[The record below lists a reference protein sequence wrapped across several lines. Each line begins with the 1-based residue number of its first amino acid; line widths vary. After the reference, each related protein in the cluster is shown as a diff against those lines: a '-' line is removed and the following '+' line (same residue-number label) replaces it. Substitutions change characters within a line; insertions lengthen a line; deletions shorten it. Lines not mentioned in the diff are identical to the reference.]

1 MILTCLALCKPLIPL
16 ALLFKQ
22 VPRLA
27 LAYCIFPCPP
37 TQLEA
42 LSLLIAMPV
51 LCPASFYFIFVIGDF
66 ILFYFSSLFF
76 LLDCYITLLINCH
89 HYKKKLVRN
98 THQLNPRCLYILLC

>member
-16 ALLFKQ
+16 ASHLLYSSNKYQDLHLHIVF
-22 VPRLA
+22 
-27 LAYCIFPCPP
+27 FPV

-76 LLDCYITLLINCH
+76 LLDCYITLLIN
-89 HYKKKLVRN
+89 LPP
-98 THQLNPRCLYILLC
+98 L